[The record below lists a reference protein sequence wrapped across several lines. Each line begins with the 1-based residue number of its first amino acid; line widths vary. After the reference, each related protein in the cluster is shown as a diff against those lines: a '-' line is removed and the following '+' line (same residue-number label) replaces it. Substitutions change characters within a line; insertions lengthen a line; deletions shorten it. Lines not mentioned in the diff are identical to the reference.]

1 MPAPK
6 PLPTATDLD
15 RLPVALTQAASTIR
29 ALGIG
34 FGEYRRLL
42 ADYLRLSL
50 LDIPEVYAC
59 GRLPL
64 RGDVLAVADEFQRAA
79 DRLRNLEHTL
89 ALLEEQ
95 ADMLDGHI
103 DGEGIE

>member
-1 MPAPK
+1 MNMDGMSIEA
-6 PLPTATDLD
+6 TARDVEREIL
-15 RLPVALTQAASTIR
+15 RLSP
-29 ALGIG
+29 
-34 FGEYRRLL
+34 L

-89 ALLEEQ
+89 AGWS
-95 ADMLDGHI
+95 ACRAGKRGHLVRR
-103 DGEGIE
+103 G

>member
-1 MPAPK
+1 MNMDGMSIEA
-6 PLPTATDLD
+6 TARDVEREIL
-15 RLPVALTQAASTIR
+15 RLSP
-29 ALGIG
+29 
-34 FGEYRRLL
+34 L

>member
-1 MPAPK
+1 MNMDGMSIEAAARDVEREI
-6 PLPTATDLD
+6 L
-15 RLPVALTQAASTIR
+15 RLSP
-29 ALGIG
+29 
-34 FGEYRRLL
+34 L